1 MRDARGSSVTLGRKP
16 MSLSPPNPPEKCKTC
31 GNRWSSYRISTSG
44 NEVRMKFPKS
54 LTTLFLTVA
63 VSSALLAATTV
74 EGVGNFQKVDDHVY
88 RGAQPTPDGF
98 SNLSKLGIK
107 VVVDLR
113 EPGDRSAYENK
124 IVTAA
129 GMKYLSVPMY
139 GMATPSNDSVRKV
152 LALLEDNSA
161 GPVFVHC
168 RRGADR
174 TGGVIACYRIEHDG
188 WKNDKALLEARSM
201 GMSWFQKAIQ
211 TYVRKYQPQ
220 TQTATALVPATVQ
233 P

>member
-1 MRDARGSSVTLGRKP
+1 
-16 MSLSPPNPPEKCKTC
+16 
-31 GNRWSSYRISTSG
+31 
-44 NEVRMKFPKS
+44 MKSPKS
-54 LTTLFLTVA
+54 LTTLLLTVA
-63 VSSALLAATTV
+63 LSSALFAATTV

-88 RGAQPTPDGF
+88 RGAQPTPEGF

-113 EPGDRSAYENK
+113 EPGDRSAFENK
-124 IVTAA
+124 VVTSA
-129 GMKYLSVPMY
+129 GMKYVSVPMY
-139 GMATPSNDSVRKV
+139 GMETPSNESVQKV
-152 LALLEDNSA
+152 LALLEDNSS

-168 RRGADR
+168 KRGADR

-188 WKNDKALLEARSM
+188 WKNAKALVEARSM

-211 TYVRKYQPQ
+211 SYVLKFQPR
-220 TQTATALVPATVQ
+220 TLDASTLVPATVQ

>member
-1 MRDARGSSVTLGRKP
+1 
-16 MSLSPPNPPEKCKTC
+16 MSLIPTHVAKACKTC
-31 GNRWSSYRISTSG
+31 GNHKSSVRILDSG
-44 NEVRMKFPKS
+44 SEVRVKLLKS
-54 LTTLFLTVA
+54 STTLFLTVA
-63 VSSALLAATTV
+63 FSSALFAASTI

-88 RGAQPTPDGF
+88 RGAQPTPQGF
-98 SNLSKLGIK
+98 SNLNKLGIK

-113 EPGDRSAYENK
+113 EPGDRSVFENK
-124 IVTAA
+124 IVSAA
-129 GMKYLSVPMY
+129 GMKYISVPMS
-139 GMATPSNDSVRKV
+139 GLATPSNESVRKV
-152 LALLEDNSA
+152 LSLLEDNSA

-188 WKNDKALLEARSM
+188 WKNDKALLEARSL

-211 TYVRKYQPQ
+211 SYVRKYQPQ
-220 TQTATALVPATVQ
+220 TLNAVALVPATVE

>member
-1 MRDARGSSVTLGRKP
+1 MK
-16 MSLSPPNPPEKCKTC
+16 SLN
-31 GNRWSSYRISTSG
+31 
-44 NEVRMKFPKS
+44 S
-54 LTTLFLTVA
+54 LTTRAAFFLA
-63 VSSALLAATTV
+63 AAFSSALFATPAV

-88 RGAQPTPDGF
+88 RGAQPTAQGF
-98 SNLSKLGIK
+98 SNLNKLGIK

-113 EPGDRSAYENK
+113 EPGDRSTLESK

-129 GMKYLSVPMY
+129 GMKYISVPMY
-139 GMATPSNDSVRKV
+139 GMETPSNESVQKV
-152 LALLEDNSA
+152 LALLEDKSS

-168 RRGADR
+168 KRGADR

-188 WKNDKALLEARSM
+188 WKNDKALVEARSM

-211 TYVRKYQPQ
+211 SYVLKFQPR
-220 TQTATALVPATVQ
+220 TLDAAALVPAPAQ